1 MRELIPDA
9 AQRGQAGTISGAST
23 RRSLRWL
30 AYAGLGGV
38 GSLVVAVLL
47 LHWLQPDL
55 APLDEAMSYYVH
67 GAQGWLLTAGLLGLG
82 LGSVALT
89 AGLATA
95 AAGPGSRVGRWFLAL
110 WSVGVLLA
118 GIFPADPPGN
128 WDKPLSRA
136 GMIHGNA
143 ALVAFVALPVA
154 ALCLARSF
162 RRDPQWRP
170 CAGVL
175 LALALAAAVSLLA
188 FMASL
193 APVFVSPR
201 TANTARAHAAD
212 SPRGLRRLA
221 RRCRDRTPAG
231 VASESRRTR

>member
-9 AQRGQAGTISGAST
+9 AQRGQSSTISGAST

-67 GAQGWLLTAGLLGLG
+67 GAHGWLLTAGLLGLG
-82 LGSVALT
+82 LGSLALT
-89 AGLATA
+89 AGLATT
-95 AAGPGSRVGRWFLAL
+95 AAGPGSRIGRWFLAV

-118 GIFPADPPGN
+118 GSRLRRSACGRPLPGVEFPA
-128 WDKPLSRA
+128 
-136 GMIHGNA
+136 
-143 ALVAFVALPVA
+143 
-154 ALCLARSF
+154 RS
-162 RRDPQWRP
+162 
-170 CAGVL
+170 A
-175 LALALAAAVSLLA
+175 
-188 FMASL
+188 MASL
-193 APVFVSPR
+193 RWRLAGARPGRRGQPPRVHGLPGAGFRFAR
-201 TANTARAHAAD
+201 TADTARDHAAD